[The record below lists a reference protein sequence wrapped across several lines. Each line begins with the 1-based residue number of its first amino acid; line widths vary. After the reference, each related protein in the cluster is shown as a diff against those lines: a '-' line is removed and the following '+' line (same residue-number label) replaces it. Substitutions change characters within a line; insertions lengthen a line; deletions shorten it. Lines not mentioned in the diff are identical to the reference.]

1 MYAAHVANL
10 PWPAVPQERQ
20 STIMMLFEK
29 YKIKRMPRL
38 VILDNQGQVVN
49 EDAISAVLQ
58 DPEAQNYPW
67 SATISD
73 LLDGVY
79 ITNDRK
85 KVPWSKLRKSTAIG
99 IFCGASWEP
108 STIKTLVLLRKAYR
122 IINRAGQN
130 FEIVFVSAD
139 HNLEG
144 FASLFCDM
152 PWLAIPFNDRT
163 RIEAFRR
170 LLKLGIPC
178 LHMIEP
184 NGRIITTE
192 GETAVACDARG
203 VDFPWYPKIGLKN
216 LKDDPG
222 ALLHGPCLVVFL
234 EEVPQKFKYE
244 RSLSNL
250 AKQLA
255 KRGVLE
261 HISFFVAT
269 EITGMSEQLRN
280 LIRFKSPPTEL
291 QAVIVDLSRDSG
303 PAVFHHTASCVP
315 EIKHP
320 LSEFI
325 EEYINAFANNDLEF
339 QKLLPLG

>member
-1 MYAAHVANL
+1 MLSSILTPTLTLNL
-10 PWPAVPQERQ
+10 IKPKNNH
-20 STIMMLFEK
+20 FES
-29 YKIKRMPRL
+29 L
-38 VILDNQGQVVN
+38 ILSN
-49 EDAISAVLQ
+49 S
-58 DPEAQNYPW
+58 
-67 SATISD
+67 
-73 LLDGVY
+73 LL
-79 ITNDRK
+79 
-85 KVPWSKLRKSTAIG
+85 
-99 IFCGASWEP
+99 E
-108 STIKTLVLLRKAYR
+108 
-122 IINRAGQN
+122 
-130 FEIVFVSAD
+130 
-139 HNLEG
+139 
-144 FASLFCDM
+144 
-152 PWLAIPFNDRT
+152 
-163 RIEAFRR
+163 
-170 LLKLGIPC
+170 
-178 LHMIEP
+178 
-184 NGRIITTE
+184 
-192 GETAVACDARG
+192 
-203 VDFPWYPKIGLKN
+203 
-216 LKDDPG
+216 G